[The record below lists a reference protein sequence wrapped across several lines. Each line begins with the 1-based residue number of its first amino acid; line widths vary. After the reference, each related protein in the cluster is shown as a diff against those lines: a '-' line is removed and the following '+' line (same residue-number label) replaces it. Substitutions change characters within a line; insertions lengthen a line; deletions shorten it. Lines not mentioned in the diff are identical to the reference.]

1 MSDVTPILSQI
12 ETGDPS
18 LVEHLLPLVYDELR
32 KLARTRMANERI
44 DHTSTTTTTRSRV
57 LPFTYLFGKVN
68 IRAQHTLHALGLAP
82 SRNENAM
89 PPESLSRNR
98 CLRCRM
104 SRIVCFA
111 KAITVLEKP

>member
-44 DHTSTTTTTRSRV
+44 DHTSTTTRSRV

-68 IRAQHTLHALGLAP
+68 KYSGATYA
-82 SRNENAM
+82 
-89 PPESLSRNR
+89 
-98 CLRCRM
+98 
-104 SRIVCFA
+104 SRIGARHPLGTRMPCPLKVLAEIVVCDA
-111 KAITVLEKP
+111 GCLA